1 MNVSGDAAE
10 SVVRMSLEGTEVVL
24 RLTGSAAK
32 NIAALLYA
40 LYKDKTKTKGKT
52 SLNNLLKSG
61 KELKVFSIKKSDL
74 KTFQQQAKQYG
85 VLYSALINK
94 NNKNWDGMVDIM
106 VRAEDASKINRIVK
120 RFDLSTYDQAS
131 IKNEIS
137 KDKKKQKTNSE
148 KVQNDV
154 EVSDNDKVVDEIL
167 YGNGEKD
174 KVSSSKKENSEKKS
188 QSKSSS
194 ESSSNLETDSNISGR
209 KSVREE
215 LKEIKIEQQKDQT
228 EKNKPNRTA
237 KHKQPSKKKRKKV
250 KGGKSL

>member
-106 VRAEDASKINRIVK
+106 VRAEDAPKINRIVK

-137 KDKKKQKTNSE
+137 KDKKKQKTDTE
-148 KVQNDV
+148 IVQDDV
-154 EVSDNDKVVDEIL
+154 EISENDKVVDEIL
-167 YGNGEKD
+167 YGNSEKD
-174 KVSSSKKENSEKKS
+174 KVSSNKESSEKKS
-188 QSKSSS
+188 QSKSLS
-194 ESSSNLETDSNISGR
+194 ENNSNLETDSKISSR

-215 LKEIKIEQQKDQT
+215 LKEIKIEQQNEQT
-228 EKNKPNRTA
+228 EKNKLNKTA
-237 KHKQPSKKKRKKV
+237 KHQQPNKKKRKKS